1 MLISLSRTHFPV
13 TTLGPGKRIGI
24 WFQGCSL
31 RCKGCLSPDTWERKT
46 ASITVDAI
54 IQQIHPWF
62 SFADGITIS
71 GGEPFEQPE
80 ALYALLTALRQQFS
94 GDIFIY
100 SGYHWNEIEPQVTKM
115 SGLIDALMS
124 GRYQV
129 ENTQSLMLRGS
140 DNQQLHCLTAKGRA
154 RFSAFDRSVT
164 EEDKVLDLSLD
175 NQGRIYL
182 TGIPQ
187 KGDMARLREVLAQ
200 QDAQL
205 KQIKR

>member
-1 MLISLSRTHFPV
+1 MQISLSRIHFPV

-31 RCKGCLSPDTWERKT
+31 RCKGCLSPDTWEKKAEST
-46 ASITVDAI
+46 SVDAL
-54 IQQIHPWF
+54 IQQIQPWF
-62 SFADGITIS
+62 AFADGITIS

-80 ALYALLTALRQQFS
+80 ALYALLIVLRQQFT

-100 SGYHWNEIEPQVTKM
+100 SGYHWNEIELQVTKM

-124 GRYQV
+124 GRYQT
-129 ENTQSLMLRGS
+129 ETTQSLMLRGS
-140 DNQQLHCLTAKGRA
+140 DNQQLHCLTAMGSA

-164 EEDKVLDLSLD
+164 EEDKVLDLSMD
-175 NQGRIYL
+175 SQGLIYL

-200 QDAQL
+200 QDIQL

>member
-1 MLISLSRTHFPV
+1 MQISLSRIHFPV

-31 RCKGCLSPDTWERKT
+31 RCKGCLSPDTWEKKT
-46 ASITVDAI
+46 ESTSVDAL
-54 IQQIHPWF
+54 IQQIQPWF
-62 SFADGITIS
+62 AFADGITIS

-80 ALYALLTALRQQFS
+80 ALYALLIVLRQQFT

-100 SGYHWNEIEPQVTKM
+100 SGYHWNEIELQVTKM

-124 GRYQV
+124 GRYQT
-129 ENTQSLMLRGS
+129 ETTQSLMLRGS
-140 DNQQLHCLTAKGRA
+140 DNQQLHCLTAMGSA

-164 EEDKVLDLSLD
+164 EEDKVLDLSMD
-175 NQGRIYL
+175 SQGLIYL

-200 QDAQL
+200 QDIQL

>member
-1 MLISLSRTHFPV
+1 MQISLSRIHFPV

-31 RCKGCLSPDTWERKT
+31 RCKGCLSPDTWESKAEST
-46 ASITVDAI
+46 SVDML
-54 IQQIHPWF
+54 IQQIQPWF
-62 SFADGITIS
+62 AFADGITIS

-80 ALYALLTALRQQFS
+80 ALYVLLIALRQQFA

-100 SGYHWNEIEPQVTKM
+100 SGYHWDEIEPQVTKM

-129 ENTQSLMLRGS
+129 ETTQSLMLRGS
-140 DNQQLHCLTAKGRA
+140 DDQQLHCLTAMGSA
-154 RFSAFDRSVT
+154 RFNVFDRNVN
-164 EEDKVLDLSLD
+164 EEDKVLDLSMD

-200 QDAQL
+200 QDIQL

>member
-1 MLISLSRTHFPV
+1 MQISLSRLHFPV

-31 RCKGCLSPDTWERKT
+31 RCKGCLSPDTWERK
-46 ASITVDAI
+46 AESVTVDVI
-54 IQQIHPWF
+54 IQQIQPWF
-62 SFADGITIS
+62 AFADGITIS

-80 ALYALLTALRQQFS
+80 ALYGLLIALRQQFT

-100 SGYHWNEIEPQVTKM
+100 SGYHWNEIAPQVTKM

-124 GRYQV
+124 GRYQA
-129 ENTQSLMLRGS
+129 ETTQSLMLRGS
-140 DNQQLHCLTAKGRA
+140 DNQQLHCLTAMGRA
-154 RFSAFDRSVT
+154 RFSAFERHVT
-164 EEDKVLDLSLD
+164 EEDKVLDLSMD

-187 KGDMARLREVLAQ
+187 KGDMARLREVLTQ
-200 QDAQL
+200 QDVQL

>member
-1 MLISLSRTHFPV
+1 MQISLSRLHFPV

-31 RCKGCLSPDTWERKT
+31 RCKGCLSPDTWERK
-46 ASITVDAI
+46 AESVTVDVI
-54 IQQIHPWF
+54 IQQIQPWF
-62 SFADGITIS
+62 AFADGITIS

-80 ALYALLTALRQQFS
+80 ALYALLIALRQQFT

-100 SGYHWNEIEPQVTKM
+100 SGYHWNEIAPQVAKM

-129 ENTQSLMLRGS
+129 ETTQSLMLRGS
-140 DNQQLHCLTAKGRA
+140 DNQQLHCLTAMGYV
-154 RFSAFDRSVT
+154 RFSAFDRHVT
-164 EEDKVLDLSLD
+164 EEDKVLDLSMD

-200 QDAQL
+200 QDVQL

>member
-46 ASITVDAI
+46 ASTTVDAI
-54 IQQIHPWF
+54 IQQIQPWF

>member
-1 MLISLSRTHFPV
+1 MLISLSRIHFPV

-46 ASITVDAI
+46 ASTTVDAI
-54 IQQIHPWF
+54 IQQIQPWF

-80 ALYALLTALRQQFS
+80 ALYALLTALRQQFL

-100 SGYHWNEIEPQVTKM
+100 SGYHWNEIEPQITKM

-124 GRYQV
+124 GRYQI

-140 DNQQLHCLTAKGRA
+140 DNQQLHCLTAMGRA
-154 RFSAFDRSVT
+154 RFSAFDRCVT

>member
-46 ASITVDAI
+46 TSTTVDAI
-54 IQQIHPWF
+54 IQQIQPWF

>member
-31 RCKGCLSPDTWERKT
+31 CCKGCLSPDTWERKT
-46 ASITVDAI
+46 ASTTVDAI
-54 IQQIHPWF
+54 IQQIQPWF

-140 DNQQLHCLTAKGRA
+140 DNQQLHCLTAMGRA

>member
-1 MLISLSRTHFPV
+1 MLISLSRIYFPV

-46 ASITVDAI
+46 ASTTVDAI
-54 IQQIHPWF
+54 IQQIQPWF

>member
-1 MLISLSRTHFPV
+1 MQISLSRIHFPV

-31 RCKGCLSPDTWERKT
+31 RCKGCLSPDTWEKKAEST
-46 ASITVDAI
+46 SVDAL
-54 IQQIHPWF
+54 IQQIQPWF
-62 SFADGITIS
+62 AFADGITIS

-80 ALYALLTALRQQFS
+80 ALYALLIVLRQQFT
-94 GDIFIY
+94 GNIFIY
-100 SGYHWNEIEPQVTKM
+100 SGYHWNEIELQVTKM

-124 GRYQV
+124 GRYQT
-129 ENTQSLMLRGS
+129 ETTQSLMLRGS
-140 DNQQLHCLTAKGRA
+140 DNQQLHCLTAMGSA

-164 EEDKVLDLSLD
+164 EEDKVLDLSMD
-175 NQGRIYL
+175 SQGLIYL

-200 QDAQL
+200 QDIQL